1 MRAVSRVIRHVAR
14 VGAAHRGLAIALAAA
29 TVLVFARSF
38 VYLAYEQSF
47 FDSDQAIF
55 GLMAKHLLEGRAFPL
70 YCYGQTY
77 MLAVD
82 AWVAAPF
89 FLLFGPSVMSWHLSM
104 VALNL
109 ATVVLLITILYRESG
124 LTPPFALLATL
135 VLAFTP
141 PLTAASLVEG
151 AAGIGPV
158 LCVPILWLL
167 RRRPL
172 WFGLVLAVGSLSR
185 PFTAYVVPVLL
196 VQQFWDRSLWRRDTL
211 RFWLVAAVVFA
222 AVVQSVKALEPYSDL
237 MGPGTRGEL
246 IGGYGGSQVGTVADR
261 IEFIPS
267 ELPVRVETM
276 IADDLPGLY
285 GLAPIDNAIAR
296 QGHAWALWP
305 VVLACGIGLAAAA
318 VAVMRSRSGHA
329 QPGAP
334 QAALGASRPLAFPV
348 FLLGVGLLAVLVYI
362 ITRPPD
368 LVVHRY
374 LLLSLYVPVGVVSL
388 VFAAPTV
395 RWVQGLVAAAVVLAG
410 IGSGVDH
417 WRQVERYWGGKQPND
432 LRVLADELVRRHI
445 HVAMAGYWRAY
456 KITFLTDEQVKVASS
471 DVVRIS
477 EYQRLANAEGPNLI
491 TIQDE
496 PCPGGDHVS
505 AWYLCKASPSRMGQ
519 VLNRRTSE
527 TSVVNGHGVS
537 PPVAVVRQLKT

>member
-1 MRAVSRVIRHVAR
+1 MRAASRVIRDVAR
-14 VGAAHRGLAIALAAA
+14 ACAAHRGLALALAAA
-29 TVLVFARSF
+29 AILVFARSF
-38 VYLAYEQSF
+38 VYLAYEQSL

-55 GLMAKHLLEGRAFPL
+55 GLMAKHLIEGRAFPL

-89 FLLFGPSVMSWHLSM
+89 FLIFGPSVMSWHLSL
-104 VALNL
+104 VVLNL
-109 ATVVLLITILYRESG
+109 ATVVLLITILSREAG
-124 LTPPFALLATL
+124 LTPAFALLATL

-141 PLTAASLVEG
+141 PLTAASLIEG

-172 WFGLVLAVGSLSR
+172 WFGLVLAVGTLSR
-185 PFTAYVVPVLL
+185 PFTAYVVPVLV
-196 VQQFWDRSLWRRDTL
+196 VQQVWDRSLWRRDQL
-211 RFWLVAAVVFA
+211 RFWLVTAVVA
-222 AVVQSVKALEPYSDL
+222 AATLQTVKALEPYSDL

-267 ELPVRVETM
+267 ELPVRVTTM

-285 GLAPIDNAIAR
+285 GLEPIDNEIAR
-296 QGHAWALWP
+296 QGHTWALWP
-305 VVLACGIGLAAAA
+305 VVIACGIGLLAAAFT
-318 VAVMRSRSGHA
+318 
-329 QPGAP
+329 
-334 QAALGASRPLAFPV
+334 ASRRRSTSPTPGGPVDPRAIPPVRLAFPI

-362 ITRPPD
+362 VTRPPD

-374 LLLSLYVPVGVVSL
+374 LLLSLYVPIGVTSL
-388 VFAAPTV
+388 IFAAPTG
-395 RWVQGLVAAAVVLAG
+395 RWIHGVVAAAVVVAG
-410 IGSGVDH
+410 IGSGIDH
-417 WRQVERYWGGKQPND
+417 WRQVERYWGGRQPND

-445 HVAMAGYWRAY
+445 RVAMAGYWRAY

-477 EYQRLANAEGPNLI
+477 EYQRLADAEGPNLI

-496 PCPGGDHVS
+496 PCPGGDRVS
-505 AWYLCKASPSRMGQ
+505 DWYLCK
-519 VLNRRTSE
+519 
-527 TSVVNGHGVS
+527 
-537 PPVAVVRQLKT
+537 

>member
-1 MRAVSRVIRHVAR
+1 VIGTIARAWT
-14 VGAAHRGLAIALAAA
+14 AHRGLVLAFIAAA
-29 TVLVFARSF
+29 ALVFARSF

-55 GLMAKHLLEGRAFPL
+55 GLMAKHLIEGRAFPL

-89 FLLFGPSVMSWHLSM
+89 FLLLGPSVMSWHLSL
-104 VALNL
+104 VVLNL
-109 ATVVLLITILYRESG
+109 ATVILLIAILYRSG
-124 LTPPFALLATL
+124 LTPGFALLATL

-141 PLTAASLVEG
+141 PLTAASLIEG

-172 WFGLVLAVGSLSR
+172 WFGLVLAIGSLSR

-196 VQQFWDRSLWRRDTL
+196 VQQAWDRSLWRRDQF
-211 RFWLVAAVVFA
+211 RFWLVAAVVA
-222 AVVQSVKALEPYSDL
+222 AATVQTVKALEPYSDL

-276 IADDLPGLY
+276 IADDLPGLF
-285 GLAPIDNAIAR
+285 GLKPIESGIAR

-305 VVLACGIGLAAAA
+305 VVVACGIGLVAAMLAA
-318 VAVMRSRSGHA
+318 MRRRASATSATPRAGARRTGVGTTSG
-329 QPGAP
+329 
-334 QAALGASRPLAFPV
+334 PLAFPM

-374 LLLSLYVPVGVVSL
+374 LLLSLYVPIGVVSL
-388 VFAAPTV
+388 IFAAPTA
-395 RWVQGLVAAAVVLAG
+395 RWVHGIVAVAVVIAG
-410 IGSGVDH
+410 VGSGIDH
-417 WRQVERYWGGKQPND
+417 WQQVERYWGGRQPND

-445 HVAMAGYWRAY
+445 RVAMAGYWRAY

-477 EYQRLANAEGPNLI
+477 EYQRLADAEGPNLI

-496 PCPGGDHVS
+496 PCAGGEHVS
-505 AWYLCKASPSRMGQ
+505 AWYLCKATR
-519 VLNRRTSE
+519 
-527 TSVVNGHGVS
+527 
-537 PPVAVVRQLKT
+537 

>member
-1 MRAVSRVIRHVAR
+1 MRAVSRMVRTIAR
-14 VGAAHRGLAIALAAA
+14 AFAAHRGLVIALAAA
-29 TVLVFARSF
+29 ALLVFARSF

-55 GLMAKHLLEGRAFPL
+55 GLMAKHLIEGRAFPL
-70 YCYGQTY
+70 YCYGQAY

-89 FLLFGPSVMSWHLSM
+89 FLLLGPSVMSWHLSL

-124 LTPPFALLATL
+124 LTPAFALLATL

-141 PLTAASLVEG
+141 PLTAASLIEG

-158 LCVPILWLL
+158 LCVPLLWLL

-172 WFGLVLAVGSLSR
+172 WFGLVLAIGTLSR

-196 VQQFWDRSLWRRDTL
+196 AQQVWDRSRWRHEQL
-211 RFWLVAAVVFA
+211 RFWLIAAVVA
-222 AVVQSVKALEPYSDL
+222 AATMQTVKALEPYSDL

-267 ELPVRVETM
+267 ELPVRIETM
-276 IADDLPGLY
+276 IADDLPELY
-285 GLAPIDNAIAR
+285 GLQPIDNAIAT
-296 QGHAWALWP
+296 QGHTWALWP
-305 VVLACGIGLAAAA
+305 LVASCGIGLI
-318 VAVMRSRSGHA
+318 AVMRIGTRR
-329 QPGAP
+329 QPMDEP
-334 QAALGASRPLAFPV
+334 IGASADRDGRRPGRLAFPV
-348 FLLGVGLLAVLVYI
+348 FLLGVGILAVLVYI

-374 LLLSLYVPVGVVSL
+374 LLLSLYVPIGVVSL
-388 VFAAPTV
+388 IFAAPTA
-395 RWVQGLVAAAVVLAG
+395 RWIHGVVAAAVLVAG
-410 IGSGVDH
+410 IGSGIDH
-417 WRQVERYWGGKQPND
+417 WRQVERYWGGRQPND

-445 HVAMAGYWRAY
+445 RVAMAGYWRAY
-456 KITFLTDEQVKVASS
+456 KITFLTDERVKVASS
-471 DVVRIS
+471 DVVRVS
-477 EYQRLANAEGPNLI
+477 EYQRLADAEGRNLV

-505 AWYLCKASPSRMGQ
+505 AWYLCKASP
-519 VLNRRTSE
+519 
-527 TSVVNGHGVS
+527 
-537 PPVAVVRQLKT
+537 

>member
-1 MRAVSRVIRHVAR
+1 MRAASRVIGTIAR
-14 VGAAHRGLAIALAAA
+14 AWTAHRGLVLALAAA
-29 TVLVFARSF
+29 AALVFARSF

-55 GLMAKHLLEGRAFPL
+55 GLMAKHLIEGRAFPL

-89 FLLFGPSVMSWHLSM
+89 FLLLGPSVMSWHLSL

-109 ATVVLLITILYRESG
+109 ATVVLLIAIFYRASG
-124 LTPPFALLATL
+124 LTPTFALLATL

-141 PLTAASLVEG
+141 PLTAASLIEG

-172 WFGLVLAVGSLSR
+172 WFGLVLAIGSLCR

-196 VQQFWDRSLWRRDTL
+196 VQQAWDRSLWRRDTL
-211 RFWLVAAVVFA
+211 RFWLVAAAVTA
-222 AVVQSVKALEPYSDL
+222 ATMQTVKALEPYSDL

-285 GLAPIDNAIAR
+285 GLKPIDNAIAR
-296 QGHAWALWP
+296 QGHTWALWP
-305 VVLACGIGLAAAA
+305 IIVACGIGLGAVMLTARRRRPTRQPSGAAADRA
-318 VAVMRSRSGHA
+318 G
-329 QPGAP
+329 GP
-334 QAALGASRPLAFPV
+334 QRRLAFPV
-348 FLLGVGLLAVLVYI
+348 FLLGVGIVAVLVYI

-374 LLLSLYVPVGVVSL
+374 LLLSLYVPIGVVSL
-388 VFAAPTV
+388 IFAAPTP
-395 RWVQGLVAAAVVLAG
+395 RWVHGIVATAVVIAG
-410 IGSGVDH
+410 VGSGIDH
-417 WRQVERYWGGKQPND
+417 WRQVERYWGGRQPND

-477 EYQRLANAEGPNLI
+477 EYQRLADAEGPNLI

-496 PCPGGDHVS
+496 PCAGGEHVS
-505 AWYLCKASPSRMGQ
+505 AWYLCKGTP
-519 VLNRRTSE
+519 
-527 TSVVNGHGVS
+527 
-537 PPVAVVRQLKT
+537 